1 MIPTGPVALSHHGLA
16 EDPLGRN
23 DRDSLIADGLIRFF
37 RRSWHVCLIWMLA
50 GLGGG
55 VAFMVYSPAYYT
67 AFATV
72 LLEDVSLKV
81 PTEQIGATVAVDPN
95 YADSQMQVLQAD
107 EVLGRVVDQKRLAED
122 EEFGKAARGFLSPF
136 FAFASTANP
145 SESIKPTARY
155 ATGMRVK
162 RALSIRRLGLSNAVE
177 IGVTANNPDRAAAIA
192 NAIAQSYVDGQ
203 LELKRK
209 ARDEAASYLRQHLAE
224 VRNQA
229 FTVDPPMPNIA
240 PATSEAGAAR
250 WARIREHQNT
260 TETYR
265 ALYNS
270 LLQRRYAESADLFSM
285 SSARVITPAEPPSE
299 KSWPRALFVLAIAVM
314 GGAATGIGHA
324 LVRHVSD
331 HSLRTVDDVERSTGL
346 DHIASFPR
354 STRRALRIKRWSKE
368 GIQLVYEATSA
379 KLHDTMSKLAV
390 RLHGE
395 HNQQG
400 RSLIGVVAPTSDA
413 GVSMVAAHLARTI
426 ADSGRKTLL
435 VDANWRKPPTSRA
448 MLNSE
453 PARKLART
461 LKTIN
466 LGAGSLD
473 VLVLRA
479 TSSMSEL
486 NASLSIVTTLQHLKT
501 EYDSVVVDFH
511 STDQTADFEAS
522 SAVVTNVIIVV
533 EARRTSSEGIRW
545 LLRLIDRD
553 KVAGIVLNKT

>member
-1 MIPTGPVALSHHGLA
+1 MIATGPVALSHHGLA
-16 EDPLGRN
+16 EDPLDPN
-23 DRDSLIADGLIRFF
+23 DRDSLSADGLIRFF
-37 RRSWHVCLIWMLA
+37 RRSWRVCLVWILT

-55 VAFMVYSPAYYT
+55 VAFMLYSPAYYT
-67 AFATV
+67 AFATI

-95 YADSQMQVLQAD
+95 YGDSQIQVLQSD
-107 EVLGRVVDQKRLAED
+107 EVVGRVVDQNRLTED
-122 EEFGKAARGFLSPF
+122 EEFGKAARGFAFTASPPEGVK
-136 FAFASTANP
+136 STL
-145 SESIKPTARY
+145 RY

-177 IGVTANNPDRAAAIA
+177 IGFTANSPVRAAAIA
-192 NAIAQSYVDGQ
+192 NAIAQSYIDSQ
-203 LELKRK
+203 FELKQK
-209 ARDEAASYLRQHLAE
+209 AREEAASYLRHHLAE

-229 FTVDPPMPNIA
+229 FATDPPMPNIA
-240 PATSEAGAAR
+240 PITSEAGAAR

-324 LVRHVSD
+324 LARQVTD
-331 HSLRTVDDVERSTGL
+331 HSLRTVDDVQRSTSL
-346 DHIASFPR
+346 DRIASFPR
-354 STRRALRIKRWSKE
+354 STRRALHVKRWSK
-368 GIQLVYEATSA
+368 GGLQQAYEAASA
-379 KLHDTMSKLAV
+379 KLHNTMSKVAV
-390 RLHGE
+390 RLQGE
-395 HNQQG
+395 HSQQS
-400 RSLIGVVAPTSDA
+400 RSVIGVVAPTSGA
-413 GVSMVAAHLARTI
+413 GVSMVAAHLAKTI
-426 ADSGRKTLL
+426 ADSGRRTLL
-435 VDANWRKPPTSRA
+435 VDANWRKPPTARA

-461 LKTIN
+461 LKTIE
-466 LGAGSLD
+466 LEAGSLD

-511 STDQTADFEAS
+511 SIDQTADLEAS
-522 SAVVTNVIIVV
+522 TAVLTNVIIVV
-533 EARRTSSEGIRW
+533 EARRTSSESIRW
-545 LLRLIDRD
+545 LLRLVDRD
-553 KVAGIVLNKT
+553 KVAAIVLNKA